1 MINFFR
7 KLNVIT
13 IIITGMSKKEVK
25 KFLMRSTFTAK
36 LATVRKGG
44 SPHIV
49 PIWFVLDNQKGRTRE
64 GVRGD
69 IILTTYGNSLKAR
82 NIQQDGRV
90 SICIDDQTP
99 QFSFVTIYV
108 SQKYTVTIKSNYSS
122 GLLK

>member
-1 MINFFR
+1 
-7 KLNVIT
+7 
-13 IIITGMSKKEVK
+13 MSKKEVK